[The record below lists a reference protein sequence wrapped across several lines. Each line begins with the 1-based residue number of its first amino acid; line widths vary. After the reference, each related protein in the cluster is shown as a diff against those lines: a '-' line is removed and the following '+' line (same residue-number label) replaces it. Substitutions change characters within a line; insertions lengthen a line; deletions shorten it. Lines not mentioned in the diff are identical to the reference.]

1 MICSGCAWLG
11 WGWSCWESDWGR
23 VMHFLQFQTVDV
35 LFVNNACLAA
45 LERLLRD
52 TWPPLTSKM
61 LWFAS
66 FWWWW
71 WWWVEDP
78 RCGRRGGGD
87 YTSCQGGLETA
98 ARDQKYNHDN
108 NITDEVT
115 AVCSPLPIPVCGLFL
130 QEGGILAPGV
140 RPSQGEVPF
149 PFQPPPIRPRPA
161 RPGRA
166 SRASAHSGSPCTW
179 SPEMFVA
186 RSEKG
191 RPHRRPIRESQQQ

>member
-1 MICSGCAWLG
+1 MFSSHGASPARHVAPADCQNAMVCQ
-11 WGWSCWESDWGR
+11 
-23 VMHFLQFQTVDV
+23 FLVV
-35 LFVNNACLAA
+35 V
-45 LERLLRD
+45 
-52 TWPPLTSKM
+52 
-61 LWFAS
+61 
-66 FWWWW
+66 
-71 WWWVEDP
+71 VVGGEDP